1 MATYALV
8 SLLVVFLPLCRTL
21 AVVATEASG
30 TVWTNN
36 SSGSG
41 GGGGG
46 GGGPA
51 TASAGTGPGPG
62 PGTGPEVSS
71 RGFSVDSAMVQR
83 ALYVL
88 VAISA
93 FGLLYF
99 LVRAVRVKRPPPRK
113 KYGVLAH
120 SEDAVELTAAA
131 ASDDEDDTLYDARS
145 LRR

>member
-1 MATYALV
+1 MAAYALV
-8 SLLVVFLPLCRTL
+8 ALLVLFLVPLCRTL
-21 AVVATEASG
+21 AVVATEPSG
-30 TVWTNN
+30 TAWRN
-36 SSGSG
+36 SSGGSSG
-41 GGGGG
+41 GGGG
-46 GGGPA
+46 
-51 TASAGTGPGPG
+51 
-62 PGTGPEVSS
+62 PEVM

-99 LVRAVRVKRPPPRK
+99 LVRAVRVKKPSHRK

-131 ASDDEDDTLYDARS
+131 ASDDDDDTLYEARS

>member
-1 MATYALV
+1 MAAYALV
-8 SLLVVFLPLCRTL
+8 ALLVVFLVPLCRTL
-21 AVVATEASG
+21 AVVATEPSG
-30 TVWTNN
+30 TAWRN
-36 SSGSG
+36 GSG

-46 GGGPA
+46 
-51 TASAGTGPGPG
+51 
-62 PGTGPEVSS
+62 PEVM

-99 LVRAVRVKRPPPRK
+99 LVRAVRVKKPSHRK

-131 ASDDEDDTLYDARS
+131 ASDDEDDTLYEARS